1 MSIREVLDY
10 HLGLT
15 CTAQDSC
22 RVVDGALNK
31 RNLLKGMEMPRIRTD
46 NGPQFVANI
55 FEEKCEELG
64 ITHERI
70 LNKTPNLV
78 AHIEAFH
85 FILEDE
91 CYSLYE
97 FDSSLEVYR
106 EVPAVYAVL

>member
-1 MSIREVLDY
+1 M
-10 HLGLT
+10 GLA
-15 CTAQDSC
+15 CTAQDAC
-22 RVVDGALNK
+22 RLVDGALKK

-64 ITHERI
+64 INHERI
-70 LNKTPNLV
+70 PNKTPNLV

-91 CYSLYE
+91 CIPGMILIAFWKYIARSRGLC
-97 FDSSLEVYR
+97 SSII
-106 EVPAVYAVL
+106 